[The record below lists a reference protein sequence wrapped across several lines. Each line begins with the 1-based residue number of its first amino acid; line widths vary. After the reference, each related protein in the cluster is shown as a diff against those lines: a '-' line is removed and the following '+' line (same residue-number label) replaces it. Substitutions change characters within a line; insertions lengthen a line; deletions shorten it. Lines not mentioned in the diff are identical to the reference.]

1 MVKLAL
7 TTGGLVFVSA
17 PKPRQDME
25 IQEIRARVPE
35 EDLALTDAEL
45 RAKYPDAAALS
56 LRRARRLIIDQTG
69 QQHLLK

>member
-35 EDLALTDAEL
+35 EDMTLTDAEL

-56 LRRARRLIIDQTG
+56 LRRARRLIIDQAG
-69 QQHLLK
+69 QQRLLK